1 MGRSKMS
8 WFRRRKRRIET
19 RIIDIPLPILT
30 RQNVYDSI
38 FDDVEKIANKMG
50 LPPISEEVSD
60 MEKEASYRRIARFA
74 PLLPFIDAQADISAR
89 VSATAYL
96 ITLGLEDEDRSML
109 ERELDEVIS
118 LFKLVSVS
126 AAVSCISTL
135 INLELLS
142 TDVVSKDE
150 EVLEDS
156 AGLYMEDTE

>member
-1 MGRSKMS
+1 VK
-8 WFRRRKRRIET
+8 WFRRKKRRIET

-50 LPPISEEVSD
+50 LPPISQDVSD
-60 MEKEASYRRIARFA
+60 MEKEASYKRIARFA

-96 ITLGLEDEDRSML
+96 ITIAGDEEDRQLL
-109 ERELDEVIS
+109 ERELEEVIS

-135 INLELLS
+135 INLDLLS
-142 TDVVSKDE
+142 TDVVPKDE
-150 EVLEDS
+150 EDLVLEDS
-156 AGLYMEDTE
+156 DGLFMEENDNE

>member
-1 MGRSKMS
+1 MR
-8 WFRRRKRRIET
+8 WFRKKRRRIET

-38 FDDVEKIANKMG
+38 FDDVEKIANTMG
-50 LPPISEEVSD
+50 LPPVSQDVSD
-60 MEKEASYRRIARFA
+60 MEKDASYKRIAKFA

-96 ITLGLEDEDRSML
+96 ITLSADEDDRQML
-109 ERELDEVIS
+109 EKELDEIVA

-135 INLELLS
+135 INLDLLS
-142 TDVVSKDE
+142 TDVVPKDE
-150 EVLEDS
+150 EDLEDNEEF
-156 AGLYMEDTE
+156 YMEDCNE